1 MCYSTYK
8 GLNEEV
14 NAQAAAKIQQKED
27 IKLMNK
33 TILSE
38 TEK

>member
-1 MCYSTYK
+1 M
-8 GLNEEV
+8 NEEV